1 MQILNGVDTEKI
13 ERIEKSVQ
21 NPRFLSRVFTK
32 KERVMFENRRNNTNT
47 ITANFCAKE
56 AFLKAVGIGISYIP
70 FTDIEVLRDE
80 KGKPYY
86 NFYGKA
92 LEFIEK
98 NGYFTTLS
106 ITHTKELATAF
117 VILYKE

>member
-1 MQILNGVDTEKI
+1 MQILNGIDTEKI

-21 NPRFLSRVFTK
+21 NPRFVSRVFTE
-32 KERVMFENRRNNTNT
+32 KECEMFERRGNNSST

-56 AFLKAVGIGISYIP
+56 AFLKAIGIGISYIP

-92 LEFIEK
+92 LEFIEQ
-98 NGYFTTLS
+98 NCFTSSLS